1 MTIKEKI
8 KNELK
13 NRFASASNNDFIE
26 IKMKKTGDVVIITPD
41 SDPLRN
47 PDTVFDLRGYML
59 QAIRVTGLDQLSD
72 AILDYYSIISG
83 QQYQI
88 ARLDEFRRTRLD
100 TGMASEAEKKEY
112 ARQFKNLFGYD
123 PFEDAAAL
131 CYA

>member
-41 SDPLRN
+41 SDPLRE

-59 QAIRVTGLDQLSD
+59 QAIEVSGLDKL
-72 AILDYYSIISG
+72 AETIMDYYNIVSRE
-83 QQYQI
+83 QFLT
-88 ARLDEFRRTRLD
+88 ARLDEFKCTRID
-100 TGMASEAEKKEY
+100 TGTASGTEKKKY
-112 ARQFKNLFGYD
+112 TRQFKNLFGYD
-123 PFEDAAAL
+123 PFENAAAL
-131 CYA
+131 CCM